1 MGIYKDSE
9 EKINLVLN
17 KFRGELMIAYSLKR
31 IIMRSSLSQIDHSS
45 PAYFYA
51 HLLWAK

>member
-17 KFRGELMIAYSLKR
+17 RFRGELMIAYSLLKNNNETPL
-31 IIMRSSLSQIDHSS
+31 SSIDHSS

-51 HLLWAK
+51 QLLWAK

>member
-17 KFRGELMIAYSLKR
+17 RFRGDDDRLLSLKNNNETPL
-31 IIMRSSLSQIDHSS
+31 SSIDHSS

-51 HLLWAK
+51 QLLWAK